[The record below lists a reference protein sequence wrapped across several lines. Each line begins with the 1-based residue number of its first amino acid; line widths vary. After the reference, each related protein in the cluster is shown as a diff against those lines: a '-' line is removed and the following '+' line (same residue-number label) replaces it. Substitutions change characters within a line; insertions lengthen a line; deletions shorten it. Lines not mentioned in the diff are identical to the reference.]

1 MALPDDMEIVKV
13 ILPKSWLPK
22 VDALMAPGSRSR
34 SAVIR
39 NMVQRGLGL
48 DFFTPEC
55 SVDGSEI
62 VSREPADLAAA

>member
-34 SAVIR
+34 SAVVR
-39 NMVQRGLGL
+39 NMVQRALGL

-55 SVDGSEI
+55 SANGSDG
-62 VSREPADLAAA
+62 VSKEQKEAA